1 MHKKFWIPILCA
13 FFISTFISFA
23 QDTPTDPNMRWWNDR
38 VFYEIFVR
46 SFQDSDGDG
55 IGDFQGLI
63 SRLDYLNDGNPDTKN
78 DLGITGI
85 WLMPIMPSPTYH
97 GYDVTDYY
105 GINPDYGDMDDFR
118 EFVSEAHKR
127 GIAVI
132 IDMVINHSSDEHP
145 WFQASLAGD
154 EKYRDWYVWEE
165 TNPGYQGP
173 DGQTVWHRGGDA
185 FYYGLF
191 ENGMPDLNYE
201 NEEVTAEMY
210 EIGRFWLEDV
220 GVDGFR
226 LDAAKFLIAEGRA
239 QDNTRS
245 TRQWL
250 TAYRDYLRTVN
261 PDVLILAEIWD
272 SVYQVSQYIPDA
284 VDMAFEFDLARS
296 LVRGANLGVRSGT
309 LESLNLM
316 LNNYPYGQYATF
328 ITNHDQP
335 RVMNEVQNNLDA
347 AKIAGSVLLTLPGVP
362 FIYYGEE
369 IGMTG
374 TKPDPDIRT
383 PMQWETS
390 TNGGFT
396 TGTPWRA
403 VNADV
408 MSGINVAAQRMDLSS
423 LFNHYKKLIDLRNTY
438 PALRTGAITLIETTG
453 SSNIIAFL
461 RYTDTETILVILNLR
476 PRDLN
481 DYGISIEASPI
492 SPSAQMTVL
501 YGSSNLPAPTINE
514 NGGFENY
521 IPLPV
526 LPARSTIILRFAS
539 E

>member
-1 MHKKFWIPILCA
+1 MYKKYWIIVLCA
-13 FFISTFISFA
+13 LFISTFTALA
-23 QDTPTDPNMRWWNDR
+23 QNIPTDSHMRWWNDR

-105 GINPDYGDMDDFR
+105 DVNPDYGTLADFR
-118 EFVSEAHKR
+118 QFIEEAHKR

-132 IDMVINHSSDEHP
+132 IDMVINHTADDHP
-145 WFQASLAGD
+145 WFQASKAGD
-154 EKYRDWYVWEE
+154 EKYRSWYVWSD
-165 TNPGYQGP
+165 TNPGYRGP

-191 ENGMPDLNYE
+191 ESGMPDLNLE
-201 NEEVTAEMY
+201 NSEVTAELY

-250 TAYRDYLRTVN
+250 TAYRDYLRSVK
-261 PDVLILAEIWD
+261 PDVLIVAEIWD
-272 SVYQVSQYIPDA
+272 SVYQVSQYVPA
-284 VDMAFEFDLARS
+284 SVDIAFEFDLARS

-309 LESLNLM
+309 LEALDLM
-316 LNNYPYGQYATF
+316 LRYYPYGQYATF

-335 RVMNEVQNNLDA
+335 RVMNEVQKNIDA
-347 AKIAGSVLLTLPGVP
+347 AKMAGSILLTLPGVP

-390 TNGGFT
+390 PNGGFT
-396 TGTPWRA
+396 TGAPWRA
-403 VNADV
+403 VNRDV
-408 MSGINVAAQRMDLSS
+408 LEGINVAAQQVDLSS
-423 LFNHYKKLIDLRNTY
+423 ILNHYKKLIALRNTH
-438 PALRTGAITLIETTG
+438 PALRTGAIRVIEDTG
-453 SSNIIAFL
+453 SANIIAFL
-461 RYTDTETILVILNLR
+461 RYTDSEVILVILNLR
-476 PRDLN
+476 PRDL
-481 DYGISIEASPI
+481 DKYGITLEASPI
-492 SPSAQMTVL
+492 SPSARMTVL
-501 YGSSNLPAPTINE
+501 YGDADLPAPIINE

-521 IPLPV
+521 MPLSV
-526 LPARSTIILRFAS
+526 LPARSTIILKF